1 MNANDM
7 VSVLKGTA
15 DVAVNKVKSVIDND
29 PRKAATYGLLGAV
42 TATVTHSL
50 ITGDTDTVHDNMQNA
65 AGAVSRMAY
74 LHLPEAMM
82 ATGILKDAAT
92 TVGYQELIKD
102 SGIVMGGF
110 AGLIGTKDFYRTL
123 DPVSK
128 KILLT
133 GGITALVL
141 FLSGCVDKSSSNPIP
156 AETDTPD
163 STPDATPTAEATEEP
178 TVEPIQEP
186 TATATQETHWYD
198 GRPHYIPTVI
208 KADENLFGI
217 EIEGIKYDK
226 NDVIGYQMFDENEN
240 IIFKHSNCL
249 NFDLYSELQLEQARA
264 LEAEYG
270 SMVSIT
276 MEQVDTDGNGKLD
289 RVAVRYEGSKGV
301 LEFETDIMKNANGR
315 ILNVGPGSYISA
327 HMC

>member
-1 MNANDM
+1 MNANDI
-7 VSVLKGTA
+7 VSVLKGSA

-128 KILLT
+128 KVLLT

-141 FLSGCVDKSSSNPIP
+141 FLSGCVDRSGSNPIP

-163 STPDATPTAEATEEP
+163 HTEKP
-178 TVEPIQEP
+178 TVEPTAKPTQEP
-186 TATATQETHWYD
+186 TAEPTATQETHWYD
-198 GRPHYIPTVI
+198 DRPHYNPTVI

-240 IIFKHSNCL
+240 IIFKHSNCP
-249 NFDLYSELQLEQARA
+249 NFDLYGEIWPDQARA

-270 SMVSIT
+270 SMVSLT
-276 MEQVDTDGNGKLD
+276 MEQIDTDGGGMDK
-289 RVAVRYEGSKGV
+289 VAVQYVGSKTWTFESAYHAGWGV
-301 LEFETDIMKNANGR
+301 ED
-315 ILNVGPGSYISA
+315 YIY
-327 HMC
+327 MELIK